1 MSGFYLFSQTP
12 IGQTTSLVM
21 IKRFL
26 NCRPARLGL
35 GLASLAVA
43 TLLPAAEPKIT
54 PTKDIIGFTVGD
66 DYVLANYTQLS
77 ALLQKWDAESDRLK
91 VVSYGTSEEGRPMYM
106 AIISSPP
113 TSPSSSTTAR
123 FPSASRWPTASTRPP
138 HVSSPRRAR
147 RSSGSTV
154 ACTPRK
160 PALAGAQR
168 LCPRDAQPDA
178 TMRSCVSS
186 TT

>member
-1 MSGFYLFSQTP
+1 
-12 IGQTTSLVM
+12 M
-21 IKRFL
+21 IKRLL

-77 ALLQKWDAESDRLK
+77 ALLQRWDAESDRMK

-106 AIISSPP
+106 AII
-113 TSPSSSTTAR
+113 TSPANHANLEKYRDISVKLA
-123 FPSASRWPTASTRPP
+123 
-138 HVSSPRRAR
+138 RAR
-147 RSSGSTV
+147 IS
-154 ACTPRK
+154 
-160 PALAGAQR
+160 
-168 LCPRDAQPDA
+168 DD
-178 TMRSCVSS
+178 
-186 TT
+186 